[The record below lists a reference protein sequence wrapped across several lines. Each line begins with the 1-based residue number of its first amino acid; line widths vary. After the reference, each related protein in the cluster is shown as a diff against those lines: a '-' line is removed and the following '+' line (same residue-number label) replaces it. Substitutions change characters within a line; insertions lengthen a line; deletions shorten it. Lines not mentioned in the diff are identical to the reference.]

1 MIQDI
6 TRYISA
12 RIVWQHRVTCHYP
25 IPDVPQLRLRP
36 RKKIEWG
43 KSDIRR
49 SPGRP
54 FFVSAS
60 VVSSFPKPF
69 AMCSAAEQ
77 VSAGR
82 VWFVGHGNGE
92 ICHNLCDLPGLV

>member
-1 MIQDI
+1 MPE
-6 TRYISA
+6 YA
-12 RIVWQHRVTCHYP
+12 PMCVGCVC
-25 IPDVPQLRLRP
+25 VPEKNRA
-36 RKKIEWG
+36 G
-43 KSDIRR
+43 KMDIRR